1 MDNVYW
7 TSSLNVIYIAGAVD
21 CQIAGA
27 SPGGLGSILSQNAWL
42 PVCRGRCHLLA
53 IHRLD
58 RATASSARAGVQA
71 LIITSAATC
80 LSRSGIVSSRQCARV
95 AQARAASAGLVGL
108 N

>member
-71 LIITSAATC
+71 LIITPAATC
-80 LSRSGIVSSRQCARV
+80 SSRSGIVLSRQCAGSPKPELLL
-95 AQARAASAGLVGL
+95 SAWLGLT
-108 N
+108 